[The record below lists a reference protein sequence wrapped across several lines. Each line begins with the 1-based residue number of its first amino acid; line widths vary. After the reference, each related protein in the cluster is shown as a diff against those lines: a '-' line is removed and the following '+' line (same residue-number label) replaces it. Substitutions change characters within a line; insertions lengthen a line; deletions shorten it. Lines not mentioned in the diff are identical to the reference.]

1 MLQIVDFCFCYHMK
15 LFPESTLQSIE
26 FDKIRQRVQA
36 YGKTEFAKAKAS
48 KLRIHTRKEYVENDL
63 LQTAEY
69 KSILDTGLYFPND
82 FFLSLTKEIKLLGI
96 EGAML
101 TGEQFRQIRSL
112 SENAARIFRWFDSE
126 RRIAYPFLARV
137 LEGSYFEKTILDL
150 IDEVIDE
157 SGQVKDNAS
166 RELSDIRTA
175 LFRKRNELRRAFD
188 RVVSKMNK
196 LGYLAEIEESYMNG
210 RRVLAVF
217 AENKR
222 MVKGILHGES
232 DSRRTSF
239 IEPEE
244 TTGLNNE
251 IYSLELDETR
261 EIHRILRA
269 LTRSLSI
276 FAPLLEGY
284 ALLAGEFD
292 FIRAKAKFAQ
302 DIQGHAPLIHD
313 KAHVKLIQARHPL
326 LLLHNQSLQ
335 KPTIPLNLTLNEQ
348 NRILVISGP
357 NAGGKTIAM
366 KTLGLLQ
373 IMVQSGLLIP
383 ASPDS
388 EMGLFR
394 QMFIHI
400 GDTQSIE
407 FELSTYSAHL
417 THMKHFMESA
427 NGKTL
432 FFIDEL
438 GSGSDPQLGGAFAE
452 VILEELARKH
462 AMGIVTTHYLNL
474 KVMAN
479 EVPGIFNGA
488 MLFDEKKLLPLYQLK
503 VGSPGSSYTF
513 SIAERIGLDRRLIQR
528 ARDLVDQGHV
538 RLDQLLNT
546 TEQDMQQL
554 IQEKR
559 RVEQLIRENE
569 RLKHHLET
577 TLDKEKHRQ
586 EMERIRLQNI
596 ISKQKWNDLKETERK
611 LKALVVEWRKSEN
624 KDAVIKMIQQTLL
637 GQQKQLQAE
646 RQSQRKLNEKFEE
659 TAHPIEVGSLVKMK
673 LNRQVGLVKEIRGK
687 KALLQVGAV
696 PMLVAL
702 KDLVVVIDKHPSSD
716 QPSEKSGKIN

>member
-1 MLQIVDFCFCYHMK
+1 MK
-15 LFPESTLQSIE
+15 LFPANILQSIE
-26 FDKIRQRVQA
+26 FDQIKQLVHA
-36 YGKTEFAKAKAS
+36 YGKTDYARSRATN
-48 KLRIHTRKEYVENDL
+48 LRIHTRREYVDNDL
-63 LQTAEY
+63 FQTAEY
-69 KSILDTGLYFPND
+69 KSILDSGLYFPND
-82 FFLSLTKEIKLLGI
+82 FFQSLSKELKLLAI
-96 EGAML
+96 PGAML
-101 TGEQFRQIRSL
+101 TGEQFRLIRAL
-112 SENAARIFRWFDSE
+112 TENAARIFRWFDAE
-126 RRIAYPFLARV
+126 RRTAFSHLANV
-137 LEGSYFEKTILDL
+137 LSGSYFEKKILDC

-157 SGQVKDNAS
+157 AGQVKDQAS
-166 RELSDIRTA
+166 RELMDIRTA
-175 LFRKRNELRRAFD
+175 LYRKRNELRRAFD

-251 IYSLELDETR
+251 IYSLELDESR
-261 EIHRILRA
+261 EVQRILRE
-269 LTRSLSI
+269 LTQQLSVY
-276 FAPLLEGY
+276 APLLEGY
-284 ALLAGEFD
+284 AQIAGEYD
-292 FIRAKAKFAQ
+292 FIRAKARFAQ
-302 DIQGHAPLIHD
+302 DINGHAPFIQD
-313 KAHVKLIQARHPL
+313 KACVKLIEARHPL
-326 LLLHNQSLQ
+326 LYLHNKKQQ

-348 NRILVISGP
+348 QRILVISGP

-366 KTLGLLQ
+366 KTMGLLQ
-373 IMVQSGLLIP
+373 LMVQAGLLIP

-417 THMKHFMESA
+417 THMKHFIESA

-452 VILEELARKH
+452 VIMEELARKH

-479 EVPGIFNGA
+479 EVPGVFNGA
-488 MLFDEKKLLPLYQLK
+488 MLFDEKNLLPLYQLK

-513 SIAERIGLDRRLIQR
+513 SIAQRIGLDERLIQR
-528 ARDLVDQGHV
+528 ARKLVDQGHV

-546 TEQDMQQL
+546 TEQDMQFL
-554 IQEKR
+554 ETEKR
-559 RVEQLIRENE
+559 RVDQLIKDNE
-569 RLKHHLET
+569 KLKKQLET
-577 TLDKEKHRQ
+577 TLNKEKHRQ
-586 EMERIRLQNI
+586 EMERIQLQNKI
-596 ISKQKWNDLKETERK
+596 TEQRWSELKETERK
-611 LKALVVEWRKSEN
+611 LKALVVEWRKSES

-637 GQQKQLQAE
+637 GQHKQQLAE
-646 RQSQRKLNEKFEE
+646 RQSQRKMLEKFEE
-659 TAHPIEVGSLVKMK
+659 KNGPIEVGALVKMK
-673 LNRQVGLVKEIRGK
+673 MNRQVGLVKEIRGK
-687 KALLQVGAV
+687 KAMLQVGSV

-702 KDLVVVIDKHPSSD
+702 EDLVVVIDK
-716 QPSEKSGKIN
+716 QPANISTPDKTS